1 MEIAPGI
8 HRIETPLGDRF
19 VCLYLLVGSEHALLL
34 DTGIDSTPSEY
45 LAPYLDEIGL
55 AADKVR
61 YVVNSHADFDH
72 VAGNQSTKELLPGA
86 LFMCHDLDLAQTEDI
101 ELMISDRY
109 GEYAQDHGIVDPDE
123 ALAFIRNAT
132 RTCPIDFTLTGGESI
147 RLGPDWTLEVWHT
160 PGHSYGHLSL
170 YDPRGHNL
178 IIADA
183 TLYNAVLRADGQAA
197 FPPTYRYV
205 DTYLASMQR
214 IAATKA
220 NFLFTS
226 HYPVYQGA
234 DVAQFMAESRVFVD
248 RVDENL
254 IKALQTEHT
263 LKDLTD
269 LLSPDLGEWPAES
282 NAYACFSLL
291 GHLERLVL
299 HGRVTTGR
307 RDSLLTYKL
316 K

>member
-8 HRIETPLGDRF
+8 HRIETPFGDRF

-34 DTGIDSTPSEY
+34 DTGVDSTPGEY
-45 LAPYLDEIGL
+45 LVPYLDKIDL
-55 AADKVR
+55 AADKIR

-72 VAGNQSTKELLPGA
+72 TAGNQSAKEICRNA
-86 LFMCHDLDLAQTEDI
+86 LFMCHQLDLAQTEDI

-109 GEYAQDHGIVDPDE
+109 GEYAADHGIADPDE
-123 ALAFIRNAT
+123 ALDFIRNST
-132 RTCPIDFTLTGGESI
+132 RTCPIDIALTGGESI
-147 RLGPDWTLEVWHT
+147 RLGPEWTIDVWHT
-160 PGHSYGHLSL
+160 PGHSHGHISL

-178 IIADA
+178 LIADA
-183 TLYNAVLRADGQAA
+183 TLYNAVLRADGQPA

-214 IAATKA
+214 IAASKA

-226 HYPVYQGA
+226 HYPVYEGTG
-234 DVAQFMAESRVFVD
+234 VGEFMAESRAFVD
-248 RVDENL
+248 RVDEVL

-263 LKDLTD
+263 LKELTD
-269 LLSPDLGEWPAES
+269 LLSPDLGAWPAES
-282 NAYACFSLL
+282 NAYACFPLL
-291 GHLERLVL
+291 GHLERLLL
-299 HGRVTTGR
+299 HRRVASDR
-307 RDSLLTYKL
+307 RDGLLTYKL

>member
-34 DTGIDSTPSEY
+34 DTGVDSTPAEY

-55 AADKVR
+55 AADKIR

-72 VAGNQSTKELLPGA
+72 TAGNQSAKELIPGA
-86 LFMCHDLDLAQTEDI
+86 LFMCHQLDLEQTEDI

-109 GEYAQDHGIVDPDE
+109 GEYAHDHGIADPDE
-123 ALAFIRNAT
+123 ALDFIRNST
-132 RTCPIDFTLTGGESI
+132 RTCRIDITLTGGESI
-147 RLGPDWTLEVWHT
+147 RLGPDWTVEVWHT
-160 PGHSYGHLSL
+160 PGHSYGHISL

-178 IIADA
+178 VIADA
-183 TLYNAVLRADGQAA
+183 TLYNAVLRADGHSA

-214 IAATKA
+214 IAAAKP
-220 NFLFTS
+220 NVLLTS
-226 HYPVYQGA
+226 HYPAYEGT
-234 DVAQFMAESRVFVD
+234 DVAQFMGESRAFVD
-248 RVDENL
+248 RVDEAL
-254 IKALQTEHT
+254 AKALQSEHT
-263 LKDLTD
+263 LKELTD
-269 LLSPDLGEWPAES
+269 LISPDLGAWPAES
-282 NAYACFSLL
+282 NPYLCFPLL
-291 GHLERLVL
+291 GHLERLQL
-299 HGRVTTGR
+299 YGRVQTGR
-307 RDSLLTYKL
+307 RNELLTYKL